1 VRRFADVASADAAAA
16 WRGQHASDDPGPA
29 FREGARVNSNN
40 PVGLTRSSGRPE
52 TTEFRAAMQRLP
64 TGLAVVAAMVDG
76 RPMGVLVGTF
86 TSVSLEPLLV
96 GFLADR
102 TSRTLAAL
110 LHCEHW
116 GFSVLGQHD
125 TAVTDAF
132 RAAPHERF
140 TAVHWHLSA
149 CGAPLL
155 DNAVITIEASRHGV
169 LPAGDHDFVLGEVK
183 SVRARVDGRPLVF
196 FDGGMTQL
204 TPRQFSGDDYLTVC
218 WQDLG

>member
-1 VRRFADVASADAAAA
+1 
-16 WRGQHASDDPGPA
+16 
-29 FREGARVNSNN
+29 VNSKD
-40 PVGLTRSSGRPE
+40 PVGLTRAPARPDV
-52 TTEFRAAMQRLP
+52 TEFRAAMRRLP
-64 TGLAVVAAMVDG
+64 TAVAVVAATVDN
-76 RPMGVLVGTF
+76 RPIGVLVGTF

-125 TAVTDAF
+125 TAVTEAF

-140 TAVHWHLSA
+140 TAVRWHRSA
-149 CGAPLL
+149 SGAPLL
-155 DNAVITIEASRHGV
+155 DNAVITIEASRHAV
-169 LPAGDHDFVLGEVK
+169 LPAGDHDFVLGEVE
-183 SVRARVDGRPLVF
+183 SVRARADGRPLVF

-204 TPRQFSGDDYLTVC
+204 TPRQFSRDDYRTVC